1 MVYNELGRVPV
12 SIKIKSRMV
21 NFCDKVLNG
30 KKEKLSYTLY
40 SVLIRDW
47 EKIPWIKSIKSLF
60 DNTGMSIV
68 WNHHFV
74 NNSMKLMEV
83 VETNLKDQF
92 LQHWNSEMQESNKGK
107 MYSCM
112 KKNFGKEKYIDLLPS
127 NL

>member
-1 MVYNELGRVPV
+1 MVYTELGRVPV
-12 SIKIKSRMV
+12 SIKIKSRIV

-74 NNSMKLMEV
+74 NNSKKLMEV

-107 MYSCM
+107 MY
-112 KKNFGKEKYIDLLPS
+112 
-127 NL
+127 